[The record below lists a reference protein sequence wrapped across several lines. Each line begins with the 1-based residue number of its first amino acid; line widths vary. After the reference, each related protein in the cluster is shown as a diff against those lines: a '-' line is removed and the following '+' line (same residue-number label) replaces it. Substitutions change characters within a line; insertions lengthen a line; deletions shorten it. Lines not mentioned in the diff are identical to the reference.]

1 MWIEE
6 QTLQDGTA
14 AYRYCERYVDPNT
27 GKRRKISVTL
37 PTRSR
42 PAIKHATAMLAAKIK
57 AKLSDSSYTRVTFE
71 QAAREYEK
79 YRAPALKI
87 STRRNINGI
96 INRLIR
102 MLPPDVL
109 VSEIKLPMIQKGVN
123 DLQER
128 GLKRAYIAKH
138 ADTFRSIIRFARKMG
153 YVKDIAYLEDIE
165 VQRQPSTLEDAAKQ
179 KYKFLDAD
187 QLKAVLDELKSMH
200 YRMGMAIE
208 FMSLTGLRF
217 GELAALRVQ
226 DYDREA
232 AKININGTILPFLP
246 NGHPKQRGTP
256 KTSASYRDV
265 ALDSRA
271 VTIIEY
277 FIADN
282 TRLYRWWKGYENY
295 GYIFTT
301 ARGTPFSLRE
311 VNRYLRKISCADNL
325 STHVFRHTHVSLLLA
340 AGVPIKAV
348 MERVGHSSMKT
359 TMEIYTHVTKTQK
372 EVVINAIEKIRAGM

>member
-6 QTLQDGTA
+6 QILQDGTA
-14 AYRYCERYVDPNT
+14 TYRYCERYVDPNT

-37 PTRSR
+37 PTCSR

-109 VSEIKLPMIQKGVN
+109 VSEIKLPMIQQGIN

-165 VQRQPSTLEDAAKQ
+165 VQRQPSTLEDAAKH

-217 GELAALRVQ
+217 GELAALREQ

-232 AKININGTILPFLP
+232 AKININGTILPFY
-246 NGHPKQRGTP
+246 RTGTP
-256 KTSASYRDV
+256 NNEARRKQA
-265 ALDSRA
+265 
-271 VTIIEY
+271 
-277 FIADN
+277 
-282 TRLYRWWKGYENY
+282 RLTE
-295 GYIFTT
+295 
-301 ARGTPFSLRE
+301 
-311 VNRYLRKISCADNL
+311 
-325 STHVFRHTHVSLLLA
+325 
-340 AGVPIKAV
+340 
-348 MERVGHSSMKT
+348 M
-359 TMEIYTHVTKTQK
+359 
-372 EVVINAIEKIRAGM
+372 